1 MEREAN
7 IYCSLFM
14 SHTVYYAV
22 ISFVSHKSHS
32 EYYHHF
38 TYEYPEEDNKY
49 LNTYV
54 KWDTVQF

>member
-1 MEREAN
+1 
-7 IYCSLFM
+7 M